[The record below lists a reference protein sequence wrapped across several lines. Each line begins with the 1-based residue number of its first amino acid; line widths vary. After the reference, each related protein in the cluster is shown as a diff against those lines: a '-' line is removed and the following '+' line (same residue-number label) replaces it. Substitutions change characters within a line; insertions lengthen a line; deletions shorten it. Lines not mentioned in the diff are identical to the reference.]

1 MKVILKNSSAVFTTY
16 KLSEK
21 TKVLFDSP
29 YFAGLTSKQKS
40 YLDYF
45 IVSMINNGIW
55 QKLKRLYVPC
65 FTTADGGF
73 INIKPTIDNGQITID
88 TMKGNLG
95 TDYYCSDYKGVTV
108 NENVTADIFKD
119 NYTVKNGYSMFGYA
133 SKGTVGTLYNSN
145 NYRLYTKRYNLAG
158 VQYKV
163 EEAVTTLLI
172 TSSGSGVISAKK
184 DFGAVSNLKE
194 YKETQANCIPP
205 NDYSASFYIGFEGGN
220 PSSATS
226 LIKYFGVG
234 EGLTGDEVKFLAEKM
249 NTLNTVL

>member
-1 MKVILKNSSAVFTTY
+1 MKILLKNCSAVFTTY
-16 KLSEK
+16 KLSDK

-55 QKLKRLYVPC
+55 QKLKRFYVPC

-73 INIKPTIDNGQITID
+73 INIKSTIDNGQVTID
-88 TMKGNLG
+88 EMNGNLG
-95 TDYYCSDYKGVTV
+95 SDYYCSDYKGVIV
-108 NENVTADIFKD
+108 NENVTANIFTD
-119 NYTVKNGYSMFGYA
+119 NYTVENGYSMFGYA
-133 SKGTVGTLYNSN
+133 SEGTVGTLYNSN
-145 NYRLYTKRYNLAG
+145 NYRLHTKWSNRASIDYM
-158 VQYKV
+158 V
-163 EEAVTTLLI
+163 EEAIVYLSI
-172 TSSGSGVISAKK
+172 TPSGSGVISAKK
-184 DFGAVSNLKE
+184 DFGAISNLKE
-194 YKETQANCIPP
+194 YKETQANCIPK
-205 NDYSASFYIGFEGGN
+205 NDYSASLYIGFEGGR

-234 EGLTGDEVKFLAEKM
+234 EGLTGDEVKFMAEKM